1 MKKIKLIHKIYY
13 MESEA
18 NRVTV
23 FRTELDSYQEE
34 GYDFE
39 IKLSLCQKILI
50 FFLNLMTGGF
60 EQF

>member
-1 MKKIKLIHKIYY
+1 